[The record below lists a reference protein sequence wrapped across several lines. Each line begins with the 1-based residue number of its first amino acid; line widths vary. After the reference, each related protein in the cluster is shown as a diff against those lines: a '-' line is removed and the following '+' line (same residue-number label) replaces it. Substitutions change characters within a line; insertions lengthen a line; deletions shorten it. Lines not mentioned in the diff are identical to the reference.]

1 MQKNFEVPEQL
12 LADKDG
18 YLWLVSLWEFLSTAV
33 GDEVCVQFNRCKLID
48 ANLSSVMGAFFD
60 EWSDKGVSV
69 FLTEPLNRTVR
80 KVLSRNGFLACF
92 NIKNKIEE
100 KENYIKYRCFDG
112 SESEAFK
119 IYLLEELLMKQQ
131 FPKCS
136 IKAKEKIVESI
147 YEVFAN
153 AVTHSGKQSV
163 YTCGEANLHN
173 DVHTLD
179 MTIANLG
186 RTISENVNG
195 YLKKQRKAELSQE
208 DTIKW
213 AFEKGNTTKS
223 IPGGLG
229 LDILKEF
236 IDLNHG
242 NIQMVSGG
250 AMLSYANQTF
260 TTDSLGVNFPGTIVT
275 LNFNCDDQK
284 AYSLT
289 EEVVDL
295 QDLL

>member
-1 MQKNFEVPEQL
+1 MKKSFDVPEQL

-18 YLWLVSLWEFLSTAV
+18 YLWLVSLWEFLSTSI
-33 GDEVCVQFNRCKLID
+33 GDETIVRFDSCKHID
-48 ANLSSVMGAFFD
+48 ANLSSAMGAFFD
-60 EWSDKGVSV
+60 EWSGKGVNV

-80 KVLSRNGFLACF
+80 KALSRNGFFSSF
-92 NIKNKIEE
+92 NIRNTFEE
-100 KENYIKYRCFDG
+100 KEKYIKYRCFDG
-112 SESEAFK
+112 SEAEAFK
-119 IYLLEELLMKQQ
+119 MYLFEELLKKQK
-131 FPKCS
+131 FPQCS
-136 IKAKEKIVESI
+136 DKAKEKIVESI

-163 YTCGEANLHN
+163 YTCGESH
-173 DVHTLD
+173 VHSGVLMLD
-179 MTIANLG
+179 MSITNLG
-186 RTISENVNG
+186 RTISDNVNQH
-195 YLKKQRKAELSQE
+195 LRKQRKPELSQE
-208 DTIKW
+208 DTIRW

-236 IDLNHG
+236 IDLNNG
-242 NIQMVSGG
+242 NIQMVSGA
-250 AMLSYANQTF
+250 AMLDYTNHTF
-260 TTDSLGVNFPGTIVT
+260 ATTSLGVNFPGTIVT

-284 AYSLT
+284 QYSLT

>member
-12 LADKDG
+12 LADKNG
-18 YLWLVSLWEFLSTAV
+18 YLWLVSLWNFLSTAV
-33 GDEVCVQFNRCKLID
+33 GDEVYVQFDRCKLID

-80 KVLSRNGFLACF
+80 KALSRNGFF
-92 NIKNKIEE
+92 PSYNIKNTFEE
-100 KENYIKYRCFDG
+100 KENYIKYRRFDG
-112 SESEAFK
+112 AEADAFK
-119 IYLLEELLMKQQ
+119 MYLLEELLKKQK

-136 IKAKEKIVESI
+136 DRAKEKIVESI

-179 MTIANLG
+179 MSIANLG
-186 RTISENVNG
+186 RTIPENVNG
-195 YLKKQRKAELSQE
+195 YLKRQRKTELSQE
-208 DTIKW
+208 DTLRW

-236 IDLNHG
+236 IDLNLG
-242 NIQMVSGG
+242 KIQMISGG
-250 AMLSYANQTF
+250 AMLSYANHKF
-260 TTDSLGVNFPGTIVT
+260 TTDSLGVNFPGTIAT

>member
-1 MQKNFEVPEQL
+1 MLKNFEVHEKL

-18 YLWLVSLWEFLSTAV
+18 YLWLVSLWDFLSTTV
-33 GDEVCVQFNRCKLID
+33 GDEVYIQFNRCKLID

-60 EWSDKGVSV
+60 EWSGKGASV
-69 FLTEPLNRTVR
+69 FLTEPQNRTVR
-80 KVLSRNGFLACF
+80 KALSRNGFLPYF
-92 NIKNKIEE
+92 NIKNNIED
-100 KENYIKYRCFDG
+100 KENYIKYRRFHG
-112 SESEAFK
+112 SEAETFK
-119 IYLLEELLMKQQ
+119 LYLLEELLEKQK

-136 IKAKEKIVESI
+136 DKAKEKIIESI

-153 AVTHSGKQSV
+153 AVTHSGEQSV

-186 RTISENVNG
+186 RTISDNVNEH
-195 YLKKQRKAELSQE
+195 LKKQRKTELSQE

-213 AFEKGNTTKS
+213 AFGKGNTTKS

-242 NIQMVSGG
+242 NIQMISGG
-250 AMLSYANQTF
+250 AMLSYTNHIF
-260 TTDSLGVNFPGTIVT
+260 TTDSLNVNFPGTIVT

>member
-1 MQKNFEVPEQL
+1 MQKKFEVPEQL
-12 LADKDG
+12 LADKNG
-18 YLWLVSLWEFLSTAV
+18 YLWLVSLWNFLSTAV
-33 GDEVCVQFNRCKLID
+33 GDEVSVQFNRCKLID
-48 ANLSSVMGAFFD
+48 ANLSSAMGAFFD
-60 EWSDKGVSV
+60 EWSGKGVSV

-80 KVLSRNGFLACF
+80 KVLSRNGFF
-92 NIKNKIEE
+92 PSYNIKNTFEE
-100 KENYIKYRCFDG
+100 KENYIKYRRFDG
-112 SESEAFK
+112 AEADAFK
-119 IYLLEELLMKQQ
+119 MYLLEELLKKQK

-136 IKAKEKIVESI
+136 DRAKEKIVESL

-153 AVTHSGKQSV
+153 AVTHSGKQLV

-179 MTIANLG
+179 MSIANLG
-186 RTISENVNG
+186 RTIPENVNG
-195 YLKKQRKAELSQE
+195 YLKRQRKTELSQE
-208 DTIKW
+208 DTLKW

-236 IDLNHG
+236 MDLNHG
-242 NIQMVSGG
+242 NIQMLSGG
-250 AMLSYANQTF
+250 AMLSYANHKF
-260 TTDSLGVNFPGTIVT
+260 TTEFLGVNFPGTIVT